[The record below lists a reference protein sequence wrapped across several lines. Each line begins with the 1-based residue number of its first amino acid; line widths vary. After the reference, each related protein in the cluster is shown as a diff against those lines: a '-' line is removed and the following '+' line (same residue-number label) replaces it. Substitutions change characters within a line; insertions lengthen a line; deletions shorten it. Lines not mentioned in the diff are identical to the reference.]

1 MERNTIDG
9 SRQYVAD
16 NKFTCTQTLLH
27 NKGLYHKNTLMPC
40 EMSMGPLSAGVP
52 LVGRLG
58 AVLLHVE
65 ISLKWYV
72 HAVYIKWYVHAVYI
86 LVV

>member
-1 MERNTIDG
+1 
-9 SRQYVAD
+9 
-16 NKFTCTQTLLH
+16 
-27 NKGLYHKNTLMPC
+27 MPC

-65 ISLKWYV
+65 ISLKLDC
-72 HAVYIKWYVHAVYI
+72 KWYVHYASGVKYSHFTCI
-86 LVV
+86 WLAKLYEKLLTGGQSCFTLPISKINTGHDV

>member
-1 MERNTIDG
+1 
-9 SRQYVAD
+9 
-16 NKFTCTQTLLH
+16 
-27 NKGLYHKNTLMPC
+27 MPC
-40 EMSMGPLSAGVP
+40 EMSMGPLSDGVP

-65 ISLKWYV
+65 ISLKLDC
-72 HAVYIKWYVHAVYI
+72 KWYVHAVYM